1 MRILTGQLPFDLA
14 PEELSN
20 AEADFIDFVLSNPD
34 LLFNNI
40 DSETTPEEQ
49 TTSKPPMTTPKSP
62 ETPDQT
68 VTDPHTKTGQTD
80 TGHVGETPGNTDSG
94 HGLVVEN
101 GVVRDPATGIIT
113 HVMDIHDG
121 ELLEVVQS
129 EITGGHVIDPHT
141 GEFILLS
148 EISTMIGNTPESV
161 TPVTAVTLLSW
172 NSTTASTPQPT
183 TTSETGATSKNKII
197 NGVIRHPATGQI
209 THVVDPHDGAH
220 LEVSISPIFGAHV
233 FDPHTGDLIIAED
246 HAMEFGTVDVQP
258 KTSTEAPQQVT
269 TTSEVIKTITET
281 ITTKPTTTATEATT
295 TTIET
300 ITKAITPIVEAA
312 TTTTEAVT
320 TTTEASVA
328 ITEAP
333 ATTREVTATE
343 TTTNAI
349 LPEVPT
355 PEASTPAPM
364 ENTTMSA
371 ANQDTTTESHQ
382 LGTEH
387 TQEDHLHDH
396 DIYVNKFIPS
406 PSGSGSEEKQKS
418 STGRRKFGSMKGI
431 SSVLDK
437 YKSEYLK
444 RRKGGNANDTDVP
457 NINTVLKW
465 IERRKNTFKKY
476 LQEKKHV
483 EEEKKQNP
491 RKSFQVLDLESYF
504 PSLQRNKFGGLEA
517 RKKWMPAGT
526 TSASTLSSAGG
537 GSGANN
543 PSSGSNEG
551 RANSNRLQNPF
562 LQRNNGADKTK
573 NQPNTDRRNRFQVLM
588 ARKLENQRKQA
599 VKNTKQETTTPI
611 VQPTEEATTP
621 EMANEKPQTDTV
633 NKGKRRKFNNFFRN
647 RKLLS
652 KSSDSQNNVNKNEN
666 TEGSV
671 ADYLNS
677 LKSKVT
683 ENTNVSGKN
692 NQTPERYVA
701 GLARKIN
708 NQIVARNP
716 DNVKLRKDKW
726 DKSYLA
732 DQPRI

>member
-1 MRILTGQLPFDLA
+1 MCILTGQLPFEFS

-40 DSETTPEEQ
+40 DSETTPKEQ
-49 TTSKPPMTTPKSP
+49 TTSQPPTTTPKST
-62 ETPDQT
+62 EFPDQT
-68 VTDPHTKTGQTD
+68 VTDPHTETGQPD
-80 TGHVGETPGNTDSG
+80 TGNVGETPGNTDSG

-101 GVVRDPATGIIT
+101 GVVRDPVTGIIT

-121 ELLEVVQS
+121 ELLEVIQS
-129 EITGGHVIDPHT
+129 EITGGHIIDPHT

-148 EISTMIGNTPESV
+148 EISPLIGNTPESV
-161 TPVTAVTLLSW
+161 TPSTTVTLSSGD
-172 NSTTASTPQPT
+172 STTANPQEPTP
-183 TTSETGATSKNKII
+183 TSETGAINENKII

-246 HAMEFGTVDVQP
+246 HAMEFGTVDVQQQ
-258 KTSTEAPQQVT
+258 TSTEAPQQVT
-269 TTSEVIKTITET
+269 TTSEAITEET
-281 ITTKPTTTATEATT
+281 ITTKPTTTTTEATT
-295 TTIET
+295 EAIPE
-300 ITKAITPIVEAA
+300 AITPIVKATNTTIEAMS
-312 TTTTEAVT
+312 TTTEAL
-320 TTTEASVA
+320 VA
-328 ITEAP
+328 ITEAVPTTTEAP
-333 ATTREVTATE
+333 AAITEATATE

-349 LPEVPT
+349 QPEVTT
-355 PEASTPAPM
+355 PEAQTPEAPTPAPV
-364 ENTTMSA
+364 ETTTKRA
-371 ANQDTTTESHQ
+371 ANQETTTESHK

-396 DIYVNKFIPS
+396 GIYVNKFI

-444 RRKGGNANDTDVP
+444 RRKGGKGNDTDVP

-476 LQEKKHV
+476 LKEKKQV

-491 RKSFQVLDLESYF
+491 RKSFQVLDLGNYF
-504 PSLQRNKFGGLEA
+504 PSLQRNKFGGLEG

-526 TSASTLSSAGG
+526 TSGSTSSSVGEE
-537 GSGANN
+537 SK
-543 PSSGSNEG
+543 PRSESNKG
-551 RANSNRLQNPF
+551 RANLNRLRNPF
-562 LQRNNGADKTK
+562 LQKNNAADKTG

-588 ARKLENQRKQA
+588 ARKLEKQRKQT
-599 VKNTKQETTTPI
+599 VKNIKQETTTPI
-611 VQPTEEATTP
+611 VNAMTP
-621 EMANEKPQTDTV
+621 KVTNEKPQTDTV
-633 NKGKRRKFNNFFRN
+633 KTGRRRKFNNFFRN

-652 KSSDSQNNVNKNEN
+652 KTSDSQDNVNKNEN
-666 TEGSV
+666 TEGNV
-671 ADYLNS
+671 ADYLNG

-692 NQTPERYVA
+692 NQTPDRYVA

-708 NQIVARNP
+708 NKIVARNP
-716 DNVKLRKDKW
+716 ENVKLRKNKW

-732 DQPRI
+732 DQPKI